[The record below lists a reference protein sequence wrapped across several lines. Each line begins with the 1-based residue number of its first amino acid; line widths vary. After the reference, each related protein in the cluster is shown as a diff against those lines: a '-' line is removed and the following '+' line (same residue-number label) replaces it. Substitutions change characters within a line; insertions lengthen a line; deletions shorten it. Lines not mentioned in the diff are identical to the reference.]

1 MVSTPWKIWKS
12 DWIIIPTIGEN
23 KKMFQTTNQ
32 YNHFIMNI
40 SWALRRVACSCR
52 WTARAFSSAV
62 LSLGCCD
69 HCCREQPSAAFT
81 CPAKRL
87 WRESCR
93 MVLWIYS
100 GFILELW
107 FGFIS
112 SYMDFHGL
120 ILDVYLALYGFLVD
134 TICSCHCGWWWLAH
148 GRYMPFLWSSS
159 ATRPQLTSAKE
170 TSS

>member
-1 MVSTPWKIWKS
+1 
-12 DWIIIPTIGEN
+12 
-23 KKMFQTTNQ
+23 MFQTTNQ
-32 YNHFIMNI
+32 YTHFIMNI
-40 SWALRRVACSCR
+40 SWIVRRVACSCR

-93 MVLWIYS
+93 MALWIYS
-100 GFILELW
+100 GLILELW

-134 TICSCHCGWWWLAH
+134 RICSCHCGWWWLAH
-148 GRYMPFLWSSS
+148 GRDMPFLWSSS